1 VDFGRSSRDY
11 AAHRKGFPPSFFAR
25 VRLAGRI
32 LDLGTG
38 TGTLAKGYRERG
50 AETVALDLSL
60 PMLRSAQGAG
70 ARVAARA
77 EVMPFPA
84 HVFDAVTA
92 GQCWH
97 WFDATAAAHECLRVL
112 RPGGTLVI
120 AHFDY
125 LADRP
130 GVAVETEK
138 LILRFNPAWRM
149 AGGNGLHEEWRQ
161 QLHDFED
168 VRSFFYDEAVEYSRE
183 AWRGRM
189 RACNGALAVRD
200 ETARARLDQ
209 AIGEML
215 TALDEPLL
223 VPHRIFVISGRKRSG
238 L

>member
-1 VDFGRSSRDY
+1 MDFGPSSRDY
-11 AAHRKGFPPSFFAR
+11 AAHRRGFPASCFAR
-25 VRLAGRI
+25 VPLSGRV

-38 TGTLAKGYRERG
+38 TGTLARGYRERG

-60 PMLRSAQGAG
+60 SMLRAAQDTGP
-70 ARVAARA
+70 RVAARA
-77 EVMPFPA
+77 ESLPFPA
-84 HVFDAVTA
+84 QAFDAVTA

-97 WFDATAAAHECLRVL
+97 WFDGAAAARECLRVL
-112 RPGGTLVI
+112 RPGGALVI

-138 LILRFNPAWRM
+138 LILRFNPAWTM
-149 AGGNGLHEEWRQ
+149 AGGNGLHEEWRP
-161 QLHDFED
+161 QLHAFEA
-168 VRSFFYDEAVEYSRE
+168 VSSFFYDEPVEYSRE

-200 ETARARLDQ
+200 ESERSRLDA

-215 TALDEPLL
+215 ASFAEPLP
-223 VPHRIFVISGRKRSG
+223 VPHRIFVISGYKRKTF
-238 L
+238 